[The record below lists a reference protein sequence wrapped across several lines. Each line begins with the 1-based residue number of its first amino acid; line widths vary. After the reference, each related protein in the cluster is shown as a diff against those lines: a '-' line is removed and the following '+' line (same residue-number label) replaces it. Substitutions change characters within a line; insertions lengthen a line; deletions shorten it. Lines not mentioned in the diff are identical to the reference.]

1 MPSSGG
7 GTPAAHPAC
16 RTQVAPARDSEQVA
30 PRVTLMDQTAVVA
43 SFILKEIDNVLDDL
57 SSEDDIVQHAVMER
71 KE

>member
-1 MPSSGG
+1 
-7 GTPAAHPAC
+7 
-16 RTQVAPARDSEQVA
+16 
-30 PRVTLMDQTAVVA
+30 MDQTAVVA